1 MSSHLLSFR
10 SSFSSEEVERSEC
23 VCVWCVFYASA
34 VALGTCNECLTPPP
48 SLTMIHSE
56 PELLDHRQVPT
67 DSVQAVHVQTCG
79 GGKELW
85 VKKKFCTPCLYITAP
100 WASCLRL
107 KGCSLVIVVTKNVT
121 NYFRVIFLLNEKIH
135 ILNLS
140 GW

>member
-1 MSSHLLSFR
+1 M
-10 SSFSSEEVERSEC
+10 SEC
-23 VCVWCVFYASA
+23 VFVFYLPA
-34 VALGTCNECLTPPP
+34 CLVCVLCVSCSIWHMQRMFNPPP
-48 SLTMIHSE
+48 RLSPTVIHSE

-79 GGKELW
+79 RGKELW

-121 NYFRVIFLLNEKIH
+121 NYYRVIFLLNEKLH